1 MLLVILLI
9 YEGEIRFWIFL
20 LPPMQQSPEEDEK
33 DEGDSASE
41 DVSDVGK
48 SSSFEGVKVCGF
60 NFLIK
65 FRQFH

>member
-20 LPPMQQSPEEDEK
+20 LPPMQQSSEEDEK

-41 DVSDVGK
+41 VSDVGK

-60 NFLIK
+60 
-65 FRQFH
+65 